1 MPYIAIL
8 ASRSIQLSGGFLI
21 EKIEKF
27 LQLTGYLLK
36 DLWDEMVP
44 WLYALII
51 VGLSLLILSMA
62 I

>member
-1 MPYIAIL
+1 M
-8 ASRSIQLSGGFLI
+8 I

-27 LQLTGYLLK
+27 LQLTGYLLR

-44 WLYALII
+44 WLYAVII
-51 VGLSLLILSMA
+51 VALSLLILSMA

>member
-1 MPYIAIL
+1 M
-8 ASRSIQLSGGFLI
+8 I

-27 LQLTGYLLK
+27 LQLTGYLLR
-36 DLWDEMVP
+36 DLWEEMVP

-51 VGLSLLILSMA
+51 VALSLLILSMA

>member
-1 MPYIAIL
+1 M
-8 ASRSIQLSGGFLI
+8 I

-27 LQLTGYLLK
+27 LQLIGYLLR

-44 WLYALII
+44 WLYAVLI
-51 VGLSLLILSMA
+51 VALSLLILSMA

>member
-1 MPYIAIL
+1 MPNKSVL

-27 LQLTGYLLK
+27 LQLIGYLLK
-36 DLWDEMVP
+36 DLWDETVP
-44 WLYALII
+44 WLYAVLI
-51 VGLSLLILSMA
+51 VALSLLILSMA

>member
-1 MPYIAIL
+1 
-8 ASRSIQLSGGFLI
+8 LI

-27 LQLTGYLLK
+27 LQLTGYLLR

>member
-1 MPYIAIL
+1 MPNKSVL

-44 WLYALII
+44 WLYALMI
-51 VGLSLLILSMA
+51 VGLTLLILGMA
-62 I
+62 L

>member
-1 MPYIAIL
+1 
-8 ASRSIQLSGGFLI
+8 LI

-27 LQLTGYLLK
+27 LQLTGYLLR

-44 WLYALII
+44 WLYAVII
-51 VGLSLLILSMA
+51 VALSLLILSMA

>member
-1 MPYIAIL
+1 MPNKPVL

-36 DLWDEMVP
+36 DLWDETVP